1 MVTPV
6 AQREAAGLVMQE
18 LCISE
23 RRTCQTLGLSRSLLQ
38 YTPRPDRN
46 TELRTRLKAL
56 AEERRRFGS
65 PRLYVL
71 LRREGWAVN
80 HKRVERLY
88 RAEGLSLRRKRR
100 RKSASHLRVVLP
112 NPCQVNERWSMD
124 FVTDSLMNGRRFR
137 SLTIVDNHSRES
149 VAIESDF
156 SLTGERVA
164 RILER
169 LAMIRGLPAV
179 ITVDNGPEFA
189 GKALDAWAY
198 QNHIKL
204 HFIRPG
210 KPVENAYIE
219 SFNGR
224 FRDECLNENI
234 FTNIDEA
241 RRIIETWRCDYNHHR
256 PHSSL
261 GNLTPEEFVSQD
273 RVRQPEPRNPNLQVA

>member
-6 AQREAAGLVMQE
+6 AKRQAAGLIRQE
-18 LCISE
+18 LGLSE
-23 RRTCQTLGLSRSLLQ
+23 RRTCSVLGVSRSLLQ

-46 TELRTRLKAL
+46 TELRARLKTL

-65 PRLYVL
+65 PRLHIL

-88 RAEGLSLRRKRR
+88 RQEGLSLKRKRR
-100 RKSASHLRVVLP
+100 RKSGSHLRVVLP
-112 NPCQVNERWSMD
+112 APSRLNERWSMD
-124 FVTDSLMNGRRFR
+124 FVTDSLVNGRRFR
-137 SLTIVDNHSRES
+137 ALTVVDDHSRES
-149 VAIESDF
+149 IAIEADF

-164 RILER
+164 RVLER
-169 LAMIRGLPAV
+169 LAQTRGLPNI

-198 QNHIKL
+198 QRGIKL

-224 FRDECLNENI
+224 FRDECLNENL
-234 FTNIDEA
+234 FRTLDEA
-241 RRIIETWRCDYNHHR
+241 RHIIEAWRCDYNRHR

-261 GNLTPEEFVSQD
+261 GNLTPEEFASLN

>member
-1 MVTPV
+1 V

-18 LCISE
+18 LHLSE
-23 RRTCQTLGLSRSLLQ
+23 RRTCRTLGLSRSLLQ

-46 TELRTRLKAL
+46 GALRVRLREL
-56 AEERRRFGS
+56 AEQRRRFGS
-65 PRLYVL
+65 PRLHVL
-71 LRREGWAVN
+71 LKREGWAVN

-88 RAEGLSLRRKRR
+88 RAEGLSLRRKRS
-100 RKSASHLRVVLP
+100 RKRGAPLRVMLP
-112 NPCQVNERWSMD
+112 APCSVNERWSMD
-124 FVTDSLMNGRRFR
+124 FVTDSLTNGRRFR
-137 SLTIVDNHSRES
+137 SLTIVDDHSRES
-149 VAIESDF
+149 VAIEADF

-164 RILER
+164 RVLER
-169 LAMIRGLPAV
+169 LALTRGLPNV

-219 SFNGR
+219 SFNGKY
-224 FRDECLNENI
+224 RDECLNENL
-234 FTNIDEA
+234 FRTLDEA
-241 RRIIETWRCDYNHHR
+241 RHIIETWRIDYNQHR

-261 GNLTPEEFVSQD
+261 GDLTPEEYANQD
-273 RVRQPEPRNPNLQVA
+273 RVRQPEPRNPNLRVA